1 MLNPNQN
8 GYQITIYKSGAYDQ
22 VVNFN
27 EWDTIRTVFQR
38 AGIDYEEWCLVKN
51 GIEDAYFPDSTLQ
64 ASDDGAMLEIA
75 TKQIKQG

>member
-1 MLNPNQN
+1 MLTPNQN
-8 GYQITIYKSGAYDQ
+8 SYQLTVYKAGCYDQ

-38 AGIDYEEWCLVKN
+38 AGIDYEEWVLVN
-51 GIEDAYFPDSTLQ
+51 NWIEDAYFPDSTLQ
-64 ASDDGAMLEIA
+64 ASDNGAMLQIS